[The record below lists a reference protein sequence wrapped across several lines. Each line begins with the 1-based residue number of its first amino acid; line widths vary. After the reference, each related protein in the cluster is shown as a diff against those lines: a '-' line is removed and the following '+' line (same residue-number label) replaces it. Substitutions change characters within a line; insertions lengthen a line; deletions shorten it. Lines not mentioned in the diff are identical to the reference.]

1 MKMGT
6 TT

>member
-1 MKMGT
+1 MGT